1 MPININHISDTNN
14 VLSNIVDYLIFK
26 SNTLSEIG
34 LFHGKMGLVV
44 TLYLYAKKY
53 NDDIVN
59 EYAWDLL
66 QQVYDGIHTNVPI
79 DLENGLAGI
88 GYGTT
93 LLCQYGIFDCNLNDI
108 LLDID
113 TQIMERDPR
122 RFTDFSMRTGVKG
135 LMLYIKK
142 RQEVEPIRTF
152 DSQYITDLQTVIV
165 HNGIACEDRNIM
177 DLISEPQFQNT
188 EYVEKPIELDGGS
201 SFFIFKSILK

>member
-59 EYAWDLL
+59 EYAWELL

-113 TQIMERDPR
+113 TKIMERDPR

-135 LMLYIKK
+135 LMLYINLNSA
-142 RQEVEPIRTF
+142 T
-152 DSQYITDLQTVIV
+152 
-165 HNGIACEDRNIM
+165 
-177 DLISEPQFQNT
+177 
-188 EYVEKPIELDGGS
+188 
-201 SFFIFKSILK
+201 